1 MTIKLFVQTLIK
13 FLSGLI
19 LVGLL
24 IFVPAGTI
32 SFFNGRLFILV
43 LFVPMLILGIVLM
56 IKSPSLLQKRLNTKE
71 KQKEQ
76 KTVVA
81 ICAAIFIIG
90 FVVAGLNFRLG
101 WYSLPKWA
109 VFVSVFVFIIGY
121 ILYSEA
127 LRENQY
133 LSRTVEVVEEQ
144 KVIDSGLYG
153 IVRHPMY
160 LATVILF
167 LSMPLVLGS
176 VYSFFVFLGYPFVII
191 KRIKSEEEYLKKNLC
206 GYADYTKKV
215 KYRLIP
221 FVW

>member
-1 MTIKLFVQTLIK
+1 MTTKLFLQTLIK
-13 FLSGLI
+13 FFSGLI

-24 IFVPAGTI
+24 IFLPAGTV
-32 SFFNGRLFILV
+32 SFFNGWLFILV

-56 IKSPSLLQKRLNTKE
+56 IKAPKLLEKRLNTKE

-81 ICAAIFIIG
+81 LSAAVFIVG
-90 FVVAGLNFRLG
+90 FVVAGLNFRYG

-109 VFVSVFVFIIGY
+109 VFVSTFVFLIGY
-121 ILYSEA
+121 VLYSVV
-127 LRENQY
+127 LYENKY
-133 LSRTVEVVEEQ
+133 LSRTVEVTEEQ
-144 KVIDSGLYG
+144 KVVDSVLYG

-160 LATVILF
+160 FATVIMF
-167 LSMPLVLGS
+167 VSMPLVLGS
-176 VYSFFVFLGYPFVII
+176 VYSFLVFLAYPFII
-191 KRIKSEEEYLKKNLC
+191 AKRIKSEEAYLVKNLF
-206 GYADYTKKV
+206 GYADYTKRV

>member
-1 MTIKLFVQTLIK
+1 MTTKLFLQTLIK
-13 FLSGLI
+13 FFSGLI

-24 IFVPAGTI
+24 IFLPAGTV
-32 SFFNGRLFILV
+32 SFFNGWLFILV

-56 IKSPSLLQKRLNTKE
+56 IKAPKLLEKRLNTKE

-81 ICAAIFIIG
+81 LSAAVFIVG
-90 FVVAGLNFRLG
+90 FVVAGLNFRYG

-109 VFVSVFVFIIGY
+109 VFVSTFVFLIGY
-121 ILYSEA
+121 VLYSVV
-127 LRENQY
+127 LYENKY
-133 LSRTVEVVEEQ
+133 LSRTVEVTEEQ
-144 KVIDSGLYG
+144 KVVDSGLYG

-160 LATVILF
+160 FATVIMF
-167 LSMPLVLGS
+167 VSMPLVLGS
-176 VYSFFVFLGYPFVII
+176 VYSFLVFLAYPFII
-191 KRIKSEEEYLKKNLC
+191 AKRIKSEEAYLVKNLF
-206 GYADYTKKV
+206 GYADYTKRV